1 MTTLFRAPR
10 ITSPRSTGIKNGG
23 VTSYDTRIV
32 KPVSRIVGD
41 AVTPGQQVEFRWRS
55 SSSAF
60 HNPRETKLAV
70 KYKVK
75 LGPLTN
81 QADFEGL
88 DAPTAGA
95 TNNALKGKYLPSNVR
110 FTACPNTALF
120 GDGCQYQVN
129 STMVENQP
137 NYYDACKVKLYTK
150 YDDNA
155 DTSGSCG
162 LITRRKDL
170 HAPTKNDG
178 NYPFP
183 KPADTDPSDP
193 MRQDV
198 AELAELYNPKQELLR
213 QSFGLEKQESGEIEI
228 FDNIWLSS
236 FEHGYFVA
244 GADHTLSLTVSQH
257 FADMF
262 HSQKTSFEYTDED
275 GAIASHYNQPYTKV
289 VMGELPANSAT
300 EAGTIY
306 VEVLDISLHVA
317 MAGTVPSIP
326 PSVALKY
333 SELMISNRELT
344 QEQNEISLVVPPST
358 RALYCF
364 SRQQIHDVRADAEE
378 MGLAGAGI
386 DEVGLVAGTA
396 GNTAT
401 MPSTIS
407 SLIFELGGQ
416 VQPSSGGYTNMD
428 VTQFRAGRAFTDALS
443 VVGKPSAMRGT
454 TWDFI
459 DWCGKKSAN
468 GRSFPGTAD
477 GVRGAQKVAVASE
490 VFGDQGPGY
499 FVRMILPPNSLS
511 NVLTVRCNLAQAPG
525 ALARQQLTI
534 VAVHDSLWTMQYAPP
549 AELPI
554 ETKVSPIT

>member
-1 MTTLFRAPR
+1 MTTLFKAPQ
-10 ITSPRSTGIKNGG
+10 IGEPRSVGVKNGG

-41 AVTPGQQVEFRWRS
+41 SVTPGTQVEFRWRS

-70 KYKVK
+70 KYQVM
-75 LGPLTN
+75 LGPTTN
-81 QADFEGL
+81 AAGV
-88 DAPTAGA
+88 TAGA
-95 TNNALKGKYLPSNVR
+95 TNDAVQGKFLPSNVR

-120 GDGCQYQVN
+120 GDGCSYQVN
-129 STMVENQP
+129 STMIENQP

-170 HAPTKNDG
+170 HGPTKNG
-178 NYPFP
+178 TYPE
-183 KPADTDPSDP
+183 AGET
-193 MRQDV
+193 RQLI
-198 AELAELYNPKQELLR
+198 AEFAELYNPKQEVLR
-213 QSFGLEKQESGEIEI
+213 QSFAADSQTSGEIEL

-244 GADHTLSLTVSQH
+244 GADHTLTLNVTQH
-257 FADMF
+257 FNDLFTSQNFAFETEGAD
-262 HSQKTSFEYTDED
+262 D
-275 GAIASHYNQPYTKV
+275 AITEQIQAAYTKV
-289 VMGELPANSAT
+289 QMGKLPDAAET
-300 EAGTIY
+300 EAGVIY
-306 VEVLDISLHVA
+306 VEVKDISLMVA

-333 SELMISNRELT
+333 SELMITNRELT
-344 QEQNEISLVVPPST
+344 QQQNELSLVVPPST
-358 RALYCF
+358 RAIYAF
-364 SRQQIHDVRADAEE
+364 SRQLIHDVRADAEE
-378 MGLAGAGI
+378 LGLAGAGI
-386 DEVGLVAGTA
+386 DEVGLVAGAA

-401 MPSTIS
+401 MPSTIT
-407 SLIFELGGQ
+407 SLLFELGGQ

-428 VTQFRAGRAFTDALS
+428 ITQFRAGRAFTDALS

-454 TWDFI
+454 TWDYI

-468 GRSFPGTAD
+468 GRSYPAAATGR
-477 GVRGAQKVAVASE
+477 RGAQRAEVADE

-511 NVLTVRCNLAQAPG
+511 NVLTVRCNLDVAP
-525 ALARQQLTI
+525 AATAKQHLTI

>member
-1 MTTLFRAPR
+1 MTTLFRAPQ
-10 ITSPRSTGIKNGG
+10 IGEPRSTGVKNGG

-41 AVTPGQQVEFRWRS
+41 SVTPGQQVEFRWRS
-55 SSSAF
+55 SSSAY

-70 KYKVK
+70 KYQVM
-75 LGPLTN
+75 LGPTTN
-81 QADFEGL
+81 
-88 DAPTAGA
+88 DAGVTAGA
-95 TNNALKGKYLPSNVR
+95 TNDAVQGKFLPSNVR
-110 FTACPNTALF
+110 FTACPNTCLF
-120 GDGCQYQVN
+120 GDGAQYQVN
-129 STMVENQP
+129 STMIENQP
-137 NYYDACKVKLYTK
+137 NYYDACKVKMYTK

-170 HAPTKNDG
+170 HGPTKNG
-178 NYPFP
+178 TYPE
-183 KPADTDPSDP
+183 AGET
-193 MRQDV
+193 RELV
-198 AELAELYNPKQELLR
+198 AEFAEMYNPKQEVLR
-213 QSFGLEKQESGEIEI
+213 QSFAADAQKSGEIEL

-244 GADHTLSLTVSQH
+244 GADHTLTLNVTQH
-257 FADMF
+257 FDDLF
-262 HSQKTSFEYTDED
+262 TSQAFAFETEDSTD
-275 GAIASHYNQPYTKV
+275 AITQNIQAPYTKV
-289 VMGELPANSAT
+289 QVGVLPDASET
-300 EAGTIY
+300 EAGVIY
-306 VEVLDISLHVA
+306 VEIRDISLLVA

-333 SELMISNRELT
+333 SELMITNRELT
-344 QEQNEISLVVPPST
+344 QQQNEISLVVPPST
-358 RALYCF
+358 RALYAF

-378 MGLAGAGI
+378 LGLAGAGI

-401 MPSTIS
+401 MPSTITN
-407 SLIFELGGQ
+407 LLFELGGQ
-416 VQPSSGGYTNMD
+416 VQPSSGGYSNMD
-428 VTQFRAGRAFTDALS
+428 ITQFRAGRAYTDALS

-454 TWDFI
+454 TWDYV

-468 GRSFPGTAD
+468 GRSYPAGAT
-477 GVRGAQKVAVASE
+477 GRRGAQRVEVGDE

-511 NVLTVRCNLAQAPG
+511 NVLTVRCNLDAAP
-525 ALARQQLTI
+525 AATAKQQLTI
-534 VAVHDSLWTMQYAPP
+534 VAVHDSLWTMQYAAP